1 MNNRPVKKLIGGLLT
16 AGVKY
21 AAKKYVQRTGKSI
34 KKLTKLQP
42 SGVKNKRSA
51 AKHDFATAVQMQG
64 QRSMINPKGLT
75 IKDINKLQTYKNKL
89 PRSY

>member
-1 MNNRPVKKLIGGLLT
+1 MTNRPVKKLIGGLLT